1 MKPKVGCLSMK
12 QITSHYTI
20 QEKKK
25 KTSVIHIRNK
35 RGDISSLSREQGN
48 VMNIQ
53 EIGQLGRH
61 KTPKLTQEQT
71 DNLNRLICKGNGI
84 SSLKS
89 SHREISRP
97 RWASY

>member
-12 QITSHYTI
+12 LITSHYTI

-25 KTSVIHIRNK
+25 MKTPVIHIRNK

-61 KTPKLTQEQT
+61 KTPKLTREQT

-84 SSLKS
+84 SS
-89 SHREISRP
+89 
-97 RWASY
+97 